1 MTMPHDVLH
10 HLRQEINNYQGY
22 ADLDVRQ
29 QSDKQVR
36 HFLISKINALVEKL
50 AQDIVIEDSTE
61 QDRLEALVSSTS
73 RKLGTIHQSLKRPTY
88 VEESFFRSAAIPE
101 SRLVRIYDLENN
113 MLEEIDG
120 IRVELGDLIKNTQNR
135 ATVEDHFLH
144 IDAFV
149 DNINQALF
157 EREALILGDE

>member
-1 MTMPHDVLH
+1 MSMPHDVLH
-10 HLRQEINNYQGY
+10 HLRQQIDNYEGY
-22 ADLDVRQ
+22 ADIASRQ

-36 HFLISKINALVEKL
+36 HLLISKIKRLVEKL
-50 AQDIVIEDSTE
+50 AQDIAIQESTD
-61 QDRLEALVSSTS
+61 QDRLEALVSSAS

-88 VEESFFRSAAIPE
+88 IEESFFQSAAIPE
-101 SRLVRIYDLENN
+101 PRLSRIYNLEKN
-113 MLEEIDG
+113 MLTEIDG
-120 IRVELGDLIKNTQNR
+120 IREELGDLMKHSQDRN
-135 ATVEDHFLH
+135 AVEDHFLH